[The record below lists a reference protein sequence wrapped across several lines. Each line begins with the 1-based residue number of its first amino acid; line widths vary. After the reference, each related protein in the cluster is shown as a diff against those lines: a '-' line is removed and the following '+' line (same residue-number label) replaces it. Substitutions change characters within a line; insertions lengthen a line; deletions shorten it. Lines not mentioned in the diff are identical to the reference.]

1 MAEVT
6 EKRWIVSLLEKVA
19 SLDQPPTEGKGAKVV
34 TMPRNLDKLHTEI
47 RRVQGEL
54 VQAQARRGHLGL
66 AWTAVQKEHGEM
78 LAENDAA
85 QAEIITRLEGLQRQ
99 MADAVKECGIRAEIV
114 ETKVSG

>member
-1 MAEVT
+1 MAEAT

-19 SLDQPPTEGKGAKVV
+19 ALDQPTTAGHGAKVV

-47 RRVQGEL
+47 RKVQGEL

-66 AWTAVQKEHGEM
+66 AWAAVQKEHGEM
-78 LAENDAA
+78 LAENEAA
-85 QAEIITRLEGLQRQ
+85 QGEIITRLEALQRQ

-114 ETKVSG
+114 SAKVSG